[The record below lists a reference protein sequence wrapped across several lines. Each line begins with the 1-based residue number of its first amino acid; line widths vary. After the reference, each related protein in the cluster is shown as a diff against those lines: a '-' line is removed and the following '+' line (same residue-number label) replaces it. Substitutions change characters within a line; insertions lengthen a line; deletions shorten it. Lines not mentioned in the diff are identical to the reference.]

1 MSQVSSERLILTN
14 SSFDVSSLGC
24 TTTAHADN
32 IVDIIMTYANSS
44 AQARYQN
51 KVLVSTFAGE
61 YCNFGQGSVN
71 AGWTYFKKLLTDQKT
86 SIYLMPAIFSDPS
99 GFKDFAWM
107 DGEFNWNSAW
117 PMTAAPIDTA
127 SDEKYMSA
135 LGTKGYMPAMSPAFF
150 TVCPFDVEYLT
161 WLMSSTTVS
170 TATTRIGSTE
180 VTIGY

>member
-1 MSQVSSERLILTN
+1 MPTLLPRPTRTSSSSCMSQVSSERLILTN

-150 TVCPFDVEYLT
+150 TVCPLNV
-161 WLMSSTTVS
+161 
-170 TATTRIGSTE
+170 AIQRG
-180 VTIGY
+180 